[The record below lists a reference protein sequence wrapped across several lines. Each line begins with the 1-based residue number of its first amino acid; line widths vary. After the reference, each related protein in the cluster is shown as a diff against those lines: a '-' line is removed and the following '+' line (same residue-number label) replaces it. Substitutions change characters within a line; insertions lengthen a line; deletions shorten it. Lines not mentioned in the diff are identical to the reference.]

1 MKKIQ
6 KKLIKYHFKY
16 GIHVNKHIIIYNYF
30 LKIAGAERFRAIT
43 ISHLRNADGAFI
55 VYDITNEYS
64 FQNVE
69 YWHEQIKLSSNDDI
83 IIYLLGNKRDLQRN
97 RVIQDMRGFNKAK
110 KLGMNKFIEVSAKTK
125 ENLMETFKEF
135 YLELYQKNKKKFVEK
150 KNKNLKMF
158 ENLQKQENNSC
169 C

>member
-1 MKKIQ
+1 M
-6 KKLIKYHFKY
+6 
-16 GIHVNKHIIIYNYF
+16 
-30 LKIAGAERFRAIT
+30 
-43 ISHLRNADGAFI
+43 RNADGAFI
-55 VYDITNEYS
+55 VYDITNEQS
-64 FQNVE
+64 FQDVE

-83 IIYLLGNKRDLQRN
+83 IIYLLGNKKDLQKN
-97 RVIQDMRGFNKAK
+97 RIIDSSRGSNKSK
-110 KLGMNKFIEVSAKTK
+110 KLGMNKFVEVSAKTK

-135 YLELYQKNKKKFVEK
+135 YLEIYRKNKKKFEEK

>member
-1 MKKIQ
+1 M
-6 KKLIKYHFKY
+6 
-16 GIHVNKHIIIYNYF
+16 
-30 LKIAGAERFRAIT
+30 
-43 ISHLRNADGAFI
+43 RNADGAFI
-55 VYDITNEYS
+55 VYDITNEQS
-64 FQNVE
+64 FIDVE

-83 IIYLLGNKRDLQRN
+83 IIYLLGNKKDLQKN
-97 RVIQDMRGFNKAK
+97 RLIDSSRGSNKSK
-110 KLGMNKFIEVSAKTK
+110 KLGMNKFVEVSAKTK

-135 YLELYQKNKKKFVEK
+135 YLEIYRKNKKKFEEK

>member
-1 MKKIQ
+1 M
-6 KKLIKYHFKY
+6 
-16 GIHVNKHIIIYNYF
+16 
-30 LKIAGAERFRAIT
+30 
-43 ISHLRNADGAFI
+43 RNADGAFI
-55 VYDITNEYS
+55 VYDITNEQS
-64 FQNVE
+64 FQDVD

-83 IIYLLGNKRDLQRN
+83 IIYLLRNKKDLQKN
-97 RVIQDMRGFNKAK
+97 RFIDSTRGLNKSQ
-110 KLGMNKFIEVSAKTK
+110 KLGMNKFVEVSAKTK

-135 YLELYQKNKKKFVEK
+135 YMEIYRKNKKKFEEK

>member
-1 MKKIQ
+1 M
-6 KKLIKYHFKY
+6 
-16 GIHVNKHIIIYNYF
+16 
-30 LKIAGAERFRAIT
+30 
-43 ISHLRNADGAFI
+43 RNADGAFI
-55 VYDITNEYS
+55 VYDITNEQS
-64 FQNVE
+64 FQDVE

-83 IIYLLGNKRDLQRN
+83 IIYLLGNKKDLQKN
-97 RVIQDMRGFNKAK
+97 RLIDSSRGSNKSK
-110 KLGMNKFIEVSAKTK
+110 KLGMNKFVEVSAKTK

-135 YLELYQKNKKKFVEK
+135 YLEIYRKNKKKFEEK

>member
-1 MKKIQ
+1 
-6 KKLIKYHFKY
+6 
-16 GIHVNKHIIIYNYF
+16 
-30 LKIAGAERFRAIT
+30 
-43 ISHLRNADGAFI
+43 LRNADGAFI

-83 IIYLLGNKRDLQRN
+83 IIYLLGNKKDLQKN
-97 RVIQDMRGFNKAK
+97 RLIDSTRGLNKAK
-110 KLGMNKFIEVSAKTK
+110 KLTMNKFVEVSAKTK

-135 YLELYQKNKKKFVEK
+135 YLEIYRKNKKKFEEK

>member
-1 MKKIQ
+1 
-6 KKLIKYHFKY
+6 
-16 GIHVNKHIIIYNYF
+16 
-30 LKIAGAERFRAIT
+30 
-43 ISHLRNADGAFI
+43 
-55 VYDITNEYS
+55 
-64 FQNVE
+64 
-69 YWHEQIKLSSNDDI
+69 
-83 IIYLLGNKRDLQRN
+83 
-97 RVIQDMRGFNKAK
+97 MRGFNKSK

-135 YLELYQKNKKKFVEK
+135 YLELYKKNKQKFVEK

>member
-1 MKKIQ
+1 M
-6 KKLIKYHFKY
+6 
-16 GIHVNKHIIIYNYF
+16 
-30 LKIAGAERFRAIT
+30 
-43 ISHLRNADGAFI
+43 RNADGAFI

-83 IIYLLGNKRDLQRN
+83 IIYLLGNKKDLQKN
-97 RVIQDMRGFNKAK
+97 RLIDSTRGLNKAK
-110 KLGMNKFIEVSAKTK
+110 KLTMNKFVEVSAKTK

-135 YLELYQKNKKKFVEK
+135 YLEIYRKNKKKFMEK
-150 KNKNLKMF
+150 KNKNMRTF
-158 ENLQKQENNSC
+158 ESLQKQENNSC

>member
-1 MKKIQ
+1 M
-6 KKLIKYHFKY
+6 
-16 GIHVNKHIIIYNYF
+16 
-30 LKIAGAERFRAIT
+30 
-43 ISHLRNADGAFI
+43 RNADGAFI
-55 VYDITNEYS
+55 VYDITNEQS
-64 FQNVE
+64 FQDVD

-83 IIYLLGNKRDLQRN
+83 IIYLLGNKKDLQKN
-97 RVIQDMRGFNKAK
+97 RFIDSTRGLNKCQ
-110 KLGMNKFIEVSAKTK
+110 KLGMNKFVEVSAKTK

-135 YLELYQKNKKKFVEK
+135 YLEIYRKNKKKFEEK